1 MIIGNIELT
10 WLGHASFLIKDKKTI
25 YIDPYK
31 LKQTEKTDIILLT
44 HSHYDH
50 CSIEDL
56 RKIVKDGTIIV
67 CPADCQSKINKL
79 DVKIKTLILEPGQE
93 IYIEKIKIKAF
104 PAYNVNKHFHGKGE
118 YWNGYIIEIDG
129 KKIYHAG
136 DTDFIPE
143 MAGLEEQKIDVALL
157 PVSGVYTMNADEA
170 SRAAFIIKPKIAV
183 PMHYGE
189 FAGTNEDALR
199 FMDLCESE
207 GLSCKILEKD

>member
-1 MIIGNIELT
+1 MQLSNIHLE
-10 WLGHASFLIKDKKTI
+10 WLGHAGFLIETSKKI

-31 LKQTEKTDIILLT
+31 LKQTGKADIILLT

-50 CSIEDL
+50 CSIDDL
-56 RKIVKDGTIIV
+56 KKIAQNGTIVIM
-67 CPADCQSKINKL
+67 PADCQSKINKL
-79 DVKIKTLILEPGQE
+79 DAKIKTIILEPGQE
-93 IYIEKIKIKAF
+93 TYIDKIKIKAF
-104 PAYNVNKHFHGKGE
+104 PAYNVNKHFHDKGE

-157 PVSGVYTMNADEA
+157 PVSGVYTMTAEEA
-170 SRAAFIIKPKIAV
+170 AKAAFIIKPKIAI

-189 FAGTNEDALR
+189 VAGTKEDALK
-199 FMDLCESE
+199 FMDLCENE
-207 GLSCKILEKD
+207 GLSCGLEKEN